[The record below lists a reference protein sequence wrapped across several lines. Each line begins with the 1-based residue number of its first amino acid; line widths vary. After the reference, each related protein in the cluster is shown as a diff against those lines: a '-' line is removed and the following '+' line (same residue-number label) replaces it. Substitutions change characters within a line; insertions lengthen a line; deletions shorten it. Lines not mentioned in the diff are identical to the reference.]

1 MAYKT
6 IIGTMKTAGT
16 LDISSGDIDLAAGSV
31 DNADLAGSIANSKLA
46 NSAVTVTAGDGLSG
60 GGSVSLGGSVSVA
73 VDLNELSAAAV
84 DVANDSIAIVDA
96 SDNSSKKESI
106 ADLMTAA
113 AGDGLKAASG
123 VLALDLNELSAAA
136 VAVGADSIA
145 IIDATDNSSKKESI
159 ADLMTAA
166 AGDGLAASSGVL
178 AVQVSGALLLDND
191 KVGISGSIAGSGLA
205 YTGGD
210 VNAIQGLELDLSEYS
225 RVDVASGDFFAMLDS
240 DGSTVQLERMDKL
253 SNFMAGDGLE
263 DSSGVLAV
271 KVDDT
276 GIEINSDTVRLKDNG
291 VTLAKMAGLAR
302 GKFIYGDASG
312 DPAALSVG
320 SAHQFLQADGSDL
333 AWVSMSGDVTLAA
346 GVASIGA
353 TKVTDAMMNDDVAT
367 GLAGVGLSAASGVLA
382 LDLNEL
388 SAAAVDRA
396 ADSIVIIDATDNSS
410 KKESIADLAAAFADG
425 DGIEAASGKLSVK
438 VDDSSVEIDSDALRV
453 KASGVTN
460 AMLAGSIAN
469 AKLSNSA
476 VTVGSTSLSLGGTA
490 TAFSGLTGLDF
501 TAANASVAASLGAN
515 TLTIGGAASHVRI
528 AGSLEVV
535 GSVDT
540 VSATELKVEDLTI
553 QVASGSANS
562 SASDGAGLK
571 IDGAD
576 KSMTWSHSDQA
587 FKFDADAYLAAGMTG
602 RLHAI
607 SADATLTQ
615 GHFLVK
621 VSTSG
626 GAVTVTLPSSMPTG
640 KVFVVKDDGSAGSN
654 AITIATA
661 GSETID
667 GAASIQIISA
677 YGAANLMFDGSNYL
691 VW

>member
-16 LDISSGDIDLAAGSV
+16 LDISAGDIDLAAGSV

-60 GGSVSLGGSVSVA
+60 GGSVSLGSSVSVA
-73 VDLNELSAAAV
+73 VDLNEL
-84 DVANDSIAIVDA
+84 
-96 SDNSSKKESI
+96 
-106 ADLMTAA
+106 T
-113 AGDGLKAASG
+113 
-123 VLALDLNELSAAA
+123 AAA

-145 IIDATDNSSKKESI
+145 IIDATDNGSKKESI
-159 ADLMTAA
+159 ADLMTAV

-178 AVQVSGALLLDND
+178 AVGVDDSSIELNSDALRVKAAGVTDAMLND
-191 KVGISGSIAGSGLA
+191 DVATGLA
-205 YTGGD
+205 G
-210 VNAIQGLELDLSEYS
+210 VGLS
-225 RVDVASGDFFAMLDS
+225 AA
-240 DGSTVQLERMDKL
+240 
-253 SNFMAGDGLE
+253 
-263 DSSGVLAV
+263 SGVLALDANELSAAAVDRANDSFVLIDATDNSTKKESIADLAAAFADGDGIEASSGKLNV

-276 GIEINSDTVRLKDNG
+276 GIEINSDALRLKDNG

-312 DPAALSVG
+312 DPAALTVG

-425 DGIEAASGKLSVK
+425 DGIEASSGKLSVK
-438 VDDSSVEIDSDALRV
+438 VDDSSLEIDSDAVRV

-469 AKLSNSA
+469 AKLANSA
-476 VTVGSTSLSLGGTA
+476 ITVGSTSTSLGGTS

-501 TAANASVAASLGAN
+501 TAANASIAASLGAN
-515 TLTIGGAASHVRI
+515 TLTLGGAASHVRI

-576 KSMTWSHSDQA
+576 KSMTWSHGDQA
-587 FKFDADAYLAAGMTG
+587 FKFDADLYAAAGLSG
-602 RLHAI
+602 RLHSI
-607 SADATLTQ
+607 SADTTLSQ

-621 VSTSG
+621 VDTSG

-640 KVFVVKDDGSAGSN
+640 KVFVIKQAGHASN
-654 AITIATA
+654 AVTIDTA

-667 GAASIQIISA
+667 GAASISLGSA

-691 VW
+691 IW

>member
-84 DVANDSIAIVDA
+84 DVANDSLALIDA
-96 SDNSSKKESI
+96 TDNGSKKESI
-106 ADLMTAA
+106 ADLMTAV
-113 AGDGLKAASG
+113 AGDGLAAASG
-123 VLALDLNELSAAA
+123 VLKLDANELTAAA
-136 VAVGADSIA
+136 VDRANDSFVL
-145 IIDATDNSSKKESI
+145 IDATDGSTKKESI
-159 ADLMTAA
+159 ADLAA
-166 AGDGLAASSGVL
+166 AFADGDGIEAA
-178 AVQVSGALLLDND
+178 
-191 KVGISGSIAGSGLA
+191 
-205 YTGGD
+205 
-210 VNAIQGLELDLSEYS
+210 
-225 RVDVASGDFFAMLDS
+225 
-240 DGSTVQLERMDKL
+240 DGKL
-253 SNFMAGDGLE
+253 S
-263 DSSGVLAV
+263 V

-312 DPAALSVG
+312 DPAALALG
-320 SAHQFLQADGSDL
+320 SAHQFLQADGTDL

-382 LDLNEL
+382 LDANEL

-396 ADSIVIIDATDNSS
+396 ADSFVMIDATDNST

-425 DGIEAASGKLSVK
+425 DGIEASSGKLSVK
-438 VDDSSVEIDSDALRV
+438 VDDSSLEIDSDAVRV
-453 KASGVTN
+453 KAAGITDAMMNDDVATGLAGNGLAASSGVLAVGVDDSSIELSSDAVRVKAAGITN

-469 AKLSNSA
+469 AKLVNSA
-476 VTVGSTSLSLGGTA
+476 LTVGSTSVSLGGSA

-576 KSMTWSHSDQA
+576 KSMTWSHGDQA

-667 GAASIQIISA
+667 GATSIQIISA

>member
-16 LDISSGDIDLAAGSV
+16 LDISAGDIDLAAGSV
-31 DNADLAGSIANSKLA
+31 DNADLAGSIANAKLV
-46 NSAVTVTAGDGLSG
+46 NDSVTVTAGNGLSG
-60 GGSVSLGGSVSVA
+60 GGEVDLGAAVSVA
-73 VDLNELSAAAV
+73 LDLNELSAAAV
-84 DVANDSIAIVDA
+84 DVANDSIALIDA
-96 SDNSSKKESI
+96 TDNGSKKESI
-106 ADLMTAA
+106 ADLMAAA
-113 AGDGLKAASG
+113 AGNGLSAASG
-123 VLALDLNELSAAA
+123 VLALDANELSAAA
-136 VAVGADSIA
+136 VDRANDSFVL
-145 IIDATDNSSKKESI
+145 IDATDGSTKKESI
-159 ADLMTAA
+159 ADLAA
-166 AGDGLAASSGVL
+166 AFADGDGIEAA
-178 AVQVSGALLLDND
+178 
-191 KVGISGSIAGSGLA
+191 
-205 YTGGD
+205 
-210 VNAIQGLELDLSEYS
+210 
-225 RVDVASGDFFAMLDS
+225 
-240 DGSTVQLERMDKL
+240 DGKL
-253 SNFMAGDGLE
+253 S
-263 DSSGVLAV
+263 V

-312 DPAALSVG
+312 DPAALALG
-320 SAHQFLQADGSDL
+320 SAHQFLQADGTDL

-382 LDLNEL
+382 LDANEL

-396 ADSIVIIDATDNSS
+396 ADSFVMIDATDNST

-425 DGIEAASGKLSVK
+425 DGIEASSGKLSVK
-438 VDDSSVEIDSDALRV
+438 VDDSSLEIDSDAVRV
-453 KASGVTN
+453 KAAGITDAMMNDDVATGLAGNGLAASSGVLAVGVDDSSIELSSDAVRVKAAGITN

-469 AKLSNSA
+469 AKLVNSA
-476 VTVGSTSLSLGGTA
+476 LTVGSTSVSLGGSA

-576 KSMTWSHSDQA
+576 KSMTWSHGDQA
-587 FKFDADAYLAAGMTG
+587 FKFDADLYAAAGLSG
-602 RLHAI
+602 RLHSI
-607 SADATLTQ
+607 SADTTLSQ

-621 VSTSG
+621 VDTSG

-640 KVFVVKDDGSAGSN
+640 KVFVIKQGGHASN
-654 AITIATA
+654 AVTIATA

-667 GAASIQIISA
+667 GAASISLGSA

-691 VW
+691 IW